1 MVENSKRNPSETK
14 DGPSK
19 EKILSSLVEIEA
31 NRVEL
36 ERALRPNPDLIS
48 KGWERRFITDAN
60 RASELMDLYEELGFE
75 VHSDEI
81 SPGEFNETCR
91 DCGLMTLV
99 PLLMIYT
106 RRA

>member
-1 MVENSKRNPSETK
+1 MIENSKHNPPERK
-14 DGPSK
+14 AGPSK
-19 EKILSSLVEIEA
+19 DKILSSLVEIEA

-36 ERALRPNPDLIS
+36 ESALRPNPDLIS

-60 RASELMDLYEELGFE
+60 RASELIGLYEELGFE

-81 SPGEFNETCR
+81 SPGEFNEACR

-106 RRA
+106 RRS

>member
-1 MVENSKRNPSETK
+1 MMTNSDEI
-14 DGPSK
+14 DGERIEDISK
-19 EKILSSLVEIEA
+19 SKVLASLVEIEA
-31 NRVEL
+31 NRVEV
-36 ERALRPNPDLIS
+36 EWALRPNPELIS

-75 VHSDEI
+75 VHSEEI
-81 SPGEFNETCR
+81 SPGEFNEACR

-106 RRA
+106 RRS